1 MSARQAIVVYRQAL
15 GHIDSDMVSGRIDYQ
30 SVCIRRQWLIAAIQ
44 LLEAELVTL

>member
-15 GHIDSDMVSGRIDYQ
+15 GHIDADMVNGRCDYQ
-30 SVCIRRQWLIAAIQ
+30 SVCIRRQWLISAIQ